1 MGKTILAFLPEA
13 EIEEYLAAAPF
24 EKFTEHTVTSEK
36 AMRERLQLVRSRGYD
51 SAFDELDFGIVSVAV
66 PVFDASRRPIAAVN
80 CSTSTTRISQD
91 DLITSRLPL
100 LREAAAEIEAAL
112 RRWPSLAHA
121 LQRETS
127 S

>member
-1 MGKTILAFLPEA
+1 MTL
-13 EIEEYLAAAPF
+13 
-24 EKFTEHTVTSEK
+24 
-36 AMRERLQLVRSRGYD
+36 
-51 SAFDELDFGIVSVAV
+51 AFDELDFGIVSVAV

-80 CSTSTTRISQD
+80 CSTSTTQISQD